1 MIRLLL
7 IALIPL
13 ALNASKILS
22 YNIYDRTDRAD
33 VMITFDTPYE
43 GVIKQSIS
51 NSQITIKLTDANIES
66 FKSKKLSSKF
76 LHSISITPMS
86 GFTQIVATVA
96 PSVELQA
103 SKTSDAYGLRLRFH
117 IDAPTAST
125 QTKVSTP
132 PKNPLALLPTKQD
145 SGMSQSYYIVI
156 AILIIGILILIY
168 LKKKM
173 TPKEAK
179 ANKWGFSPS
188 SQSNTQMQQQ
198 TQKFDENV
206 SIRFQKK
213 IDSSSSVVM
222 LDFGEQSYLVLMGSN
237 NILLDKF
244 TDNRPSTQDEFE
256 SILRTRE
263 EDLDRLLN
271 PKKESKEPLQ
281 AYKERAASISYEA

>member
-7 IALIPL
+7 IALLPL
-13 ALNASKILS
+13 VLNASKILS

-43 GVIKQSIS
+43 GVIKQSVS
-51 NSQITIKLTDANIES
+51 NSIITIKLTDANIES
-66 FKSKKLSSKF
+66 FKTKKLSSKF
-76 LHSISITPMS
+76 LHSLSITPMS
-86 GFTQIVATVA
+86 GYTQIVASVA

-103 SKTSDAYGLRLRFH
+103 SKTSDSYGLRLRFH
-117 IDAPTAST
+117 LNSPTSST
-125 QTKVSTP
+125 QTKAPIPTN
-132 PKNPLALLPTKQD
+132 NPLALLPTKQD

-173 TPKEAK
+173 APKETK
-179 ANKWGFSPS
+179 QNKWAYNS
-188 SQSNTQMQQQ
+188 STSNSTKMQE
-198 TQKFDENV
+198 TPKFDENV
-206 SIRFQKK
+206 SIRFQKS
-213 IDSSSSVVM
+213 IDNSSSVVM

-244 TDNRPSTQDEFE
+244 TDNKPATQDEFE
-256 SILRTRE
+256 SILRNRQ
-263 EDLDRLLN
+263 EDLERLLS
-271 PKKESKEPLQ
+271 PRKESKEPLQ

>member
-1 MIRLLL
+1 MIRLLF
-7 IALIPL
+7 IALLPL
-13 ALNASKILS
+13 VLNASKILS

-43 GVIKQSIS
+43 GAIKQSVS
-51 NSQITIKLTDANIES
+51 NSIITIKLTDANIES
-66 FKSKKLSSKF
+66 FKTKKLSSKF

-86 GFTQIVATVA
+86 GYTQIVASVA

-117 IDAPTAST
+117 LNTPAPST
-125 QTKVSTP
+125 QTKASTP
-132 PKNPLALLPTKQD
+132 SKNPLALLPTKQD
-145 SGMSQSYYIVI
+145 SGISQSYYIVI

-173 TPKEAK
+173 TPKDTK
-179 ANKWGFSPS
+179 TNKWTYNSSAQKSP
-188 SQSNTQMQQQ
+188 QMQQ
-198 TQKFDENV
+198 TQNFDANV
-206 SIRFQKK
+206 SIRFQKN
-213 IDSSSSVVM
+213 IDNTSSVVM

-244 TDNRPSTQDEFE
+244 TDNKPTTQDEFE
-256 SILRTRE
+256 SILQNRQ
-263 EDLDRLLN
+263 EDLDKLLN
-271 PKKESKEPLQ
+271 PRKESKEPLQ